1 VGLPDDESFLG
12 LVYLG
17 HPCQDKE
24 PPQREPSEKYVTYL
38 A

>member
-1 VGLPDDESFLG
+1 VNIPEDERILG

-17 HPCQDKE
+17 HPCQDKP